1 MNKLYLV
8 ATPIGNLGDIT
19 LRALEILRS
28 VSLIACED
36 TRVTGKLLSH
46 YQIKTKLV
54 SYHQH
59 SGSGRVDWLIDYLKN
74 QGDLA
79 LVTDAGTPGIADP
92 GNQLVAEAVA
102 RLGEE
107 VEIIP
112 LPGASA
118 LAAALSISGMPTD
131 RFIFWGFL
139 PHKKGKETII
149 KKIIAGELTSV
160 FYEST
165 HRIIKTLEKIKE
177 LMSAAAAGSGETMPG
192 GAKKKI
198 MVCREL
204 TKKFETIYRGDI
216 DQVLNSLK
224 NDNSKG
230 EFTVIIS

>member
-8 ATPIGNLGDIT
+8 ATPIGNLEDIT

-36 TRVTGKLLSH
+36 TRVTGRLLAH

-59 SGSGRVDWLIDYLKN
+59 STAGKTDWLLDHLQN

-92 GNQLVAEAVA
+92 GNQLVAAAVK
-102 RLGEE
+102 RFGDQ
-107 VEIIP
+107 VQIIP
-112 LPGASA
+112 LPGPSA

-131 RFIFWGFL
+131 KFIFWGFL
-139 PHKKGKETII
+139 PHKKGKETVI
-149 KKIIAGELTSV
+149 KNIIASDMTSV

-165 HRIIKTLEKIKE
+165 HRIIKTLQKIKE
-177 LMSAAAAGSGETMPG
+177 MMPAGVR
-192 GAKKKI
+192 KKKI
-198 MVCREL
+198 MICREL

-216 DQVLNSLK
+216 DQALDSLE

>member
-28 VSLIACED
+28 VPLIACED

-59 SGSGRVDWLIDYLKN
+59 SGAGKVDWLIDYLKN

-102 RLGEE
+102 RLGEQA
-107 VEIIP
+107 EIIP

-177 LMSAAAAGSGETMPG
+177 LMPG